1 MSRRL
6 ASAGIKARSVLEEEL
21 YKLEA
26 LVSYNIDVNSRRIY
40 LIDDI
45 EAEAIA
51 AVIKN
56 LHFLELKNEDPI
68 SIYISSQGGSLDLMF
83 LLYDAIQNSPCEI
96 TTIGSG
102 EICSAAVLL
111 LACGHRRLCTQT
123 AWLMAHQSWSSVS
136 GSQTEIQAQAE
147 AHKKM
152 EAKMWEL
159 LAKHSKKTAVEWKA
173 RAKEQGEIWLSPAEM
188 VEYGVVDSVIKP
200 TRPNPVVSKTTSKKK
215 TNGK

>member
-1 MSRRL
+1 
-6 ASAGIKARSVLEEEL
+6 
-21 YKLEA
+21 
-26 LVSYNIDVNSRRIY
+26 
-40 LIDDI
+40 
-45 EAEAIA
+45 
-51 AVIKN
+51 
-56 LHFLELKNEDPI
+56 
-68 SIYISSQGGSLDLMF
+68 MF
-83 LLYDAIQNSPCEI
+83 LLYDAVQNSPCEI

-111 LACGHRRLCTQT
+111 LACGHKRLCTQN

-173 RAKEQGEIWLSPAEM
+173 RAKEQGEIWLSPVEM

-200 TRPNPVVSKTTSKKK
+200 TRPNPAVAKAVPKKK